1 MTGTGLDKR
10 SMGQKDKMLCVQ
22 GAHVLVGE
30 TFSKK
35 TYANISSKQCWER
48 EEAEAT

>member
-1 MTGTGLDKR
+1 
-10 SMGQKDKMLCVQ
+10 MGQKDKMLCVQ

-35 TYANISSKQCWER
+35 AHANIVSSKQCWER